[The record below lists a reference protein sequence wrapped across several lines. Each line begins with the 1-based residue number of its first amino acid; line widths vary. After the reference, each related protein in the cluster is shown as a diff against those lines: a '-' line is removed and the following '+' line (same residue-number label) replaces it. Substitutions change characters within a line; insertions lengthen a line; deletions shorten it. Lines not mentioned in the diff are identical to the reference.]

1 MAGLISLSKAT
12 SEFIQEKKLYVKQ
25 LFFFF
30 RNICALTTL
39 GDDWAVLINELNLEF
54 YQIKLKRESINWIFC
69 IKILASK
76 TTIISLRT

>member
-30 RNICALTTL
+30 LETFARLRPLEMI
-39 GDDWAVLINELNLEF
+39 EL
-54 YQIKLKRESINWIFC
+54 S
-69 IKILASK
+69 
-76 TTIISLRT
+76 